1 MKINLK
7 FFFFLFSLISLS
19 LTEKETTIKIVTT
32 KEEEEEPI
40 DAVATDTTK
49 NGTAPEI
56 QSDEPKQQKGNEAE
70 SETEKML
77 KEAKKNSKET
87 SLEKVLTL
95 VVPYQDN
102 EDFMLAPLGLG
113 TPINFAPVQVETTS
127 YKSWISSVLN
137 KNNPSIF
144 SYNIKDSKTGV
155 EEGDWDSI
163 VDNEGTISGNVIY
176 DTAQLGKYKIE
187 KFKFIEA
194 VEFDEEFKDFKNG
207 KLGLGN
213 CHFADE
219 SDKEFCLIQR
229 LKENGSINRR
239 VFSIREYSDTHGE
252 LIIGDIPSQS
262 KEKDIPLLNL
272 LNEESY
278 GDIEDDQF
286 KMGWLTKISY
296 VLFRK
301 GTDDIKQIFSNN
313 IHLPEGIASFDS
325 SSHYIEAPYSYID
338 AFEEQMFDKYY
349 DNACRKVNKDGAYM
363 FLCDKK
369 RYEKLIEE
377 NKELSMILVMNG
389 YGFEIPMNLLFEQVN
404 EDDYEF
410 FVHFKDF
417 EQNVWNLG
425 HPFFHKYTIIF
436 DQDNQ
441 EIGIDGDK
449 IYSLQDETEAELK
462 KAKSGG
468 SFWKVFF
475 YIILLFLIIGGLYLL
490 ARHLG
495 IQNRLNRIKDK
506 NLVDFESD
514 DDISFQPG
522 QNVHS

>member
-1 MKINLK
+1 
-7 FFFFLFSLISLS
+7 
-19 LTEKETTIKIVTT
+19 
-32 KEEEEEPI
+32 
-40 DAVATDTTK
+40 
-49 NGTAPEI
+49 
-56 QSDEPKQQKGNEAE
+56 
-70 SETEKML
+70 
-77 KEAKKNSKET
+77 
-87 SLEKVLTL
+87 
-95 VVPYQDN
+95 
-102 EDFMLAPLGLG
+102 
-113 TPINFAPVQVETTS
+113 
-127 YKSWISSVLN
+127 
-137 KNNPSIF
+137 
-144 SYNIKDSKTGV
+144 
-155 EEGDWDSI
+155 
-163 VDNEGTISGNVIY
+163 
-176 DTAQLGKYKIE
+176 
-187 KFKFIEA
+187 
-194 VEFDEEFKDFKNG
+194 
-207 KLGLGN
+207 
-213 CHFADE
+213 
-219 SDKEFCLIQR
+219 
-229 LKENGSINRR
+229 
-239 VFSIREYSDTHGE
+239 
-252 LIIGDIPSQS
+252 
-262 KEKDIPLLNL
+262 
-272 LNEESY
+272 
-278 GDIEDDQF
+278 
-286 KMGWLTKISY
+286 
-296 VLFRK
+296 
-301 GTDDIKQIFSNN
+301 
-313 IHLPEGIASFDS
+313 
-325 SSHYIEAPYSYID
+325 
-338 AFEEQMFDKYY
+338 
-349 DNACRKVNKDGAYM
+349 M